1 MDEGNSISTKL
12 TDIQFMYN
20 QEFKRMK
27 EIAKINIEK
36 IKNAIILLGLGNDK
50 TQYTLT
56 KNKRE
61 LENAIHCSVDGI
73 EVAEEV
79 IDFIKAHYK
88 ICKDLIKK
96 IL

>member
-1 MDEGNSISTKL
+1 M
-12 TDIQFMYN
+12 
-20 QEFKRMK
+20 
-27 EIAKINIEK
+27 
-36 IKNAIILLGLGNDK
+36 LGLGNDK
-50 TQYTLT
+50 TQCTLT

-61 LENAIHCSVDGI
+61 LENAIHYGVDGI